1 LSGRRT
7 SFGKLERERAKKA
20 KAVAKREQRAARSED
35 SDDPDELDDDAVNG
49 NGSREA
55 EMPAEQVLELVDQL
69 HQRFDAKLIDY
80 ESFEEQKA
88 DLLGRLRVD

>member
-1 LSGRRT
+1 M
-7 SFGKLERERAKKA
+7 
-20 KAVAKREQRAARSED
+20 AKREQRQARSED
-35 SDDPDELDDDAVNG
+35 SDDPDGLTDG
-49 NGSREA
+49 STNGSGSSGEV

-88 DLLGRLRVD
+88 DLLGRLKVD